1 MKNDVLPDFMKTT
14 RLFKRLSAVILIA
27 ALALP
32 MTGAIAPLTVTA
44 EANNLTG
51 GHVDKIIFGNT
62 ESEQA
67 HQFKGDFTNGVTGA
81 LGESARVA
89 LPRTPADIQGGE
101 MTFTMEVDPAAQ
113 NYFTVK
119 FWGSDVSSYKTM
131 AYINGEQ
138 IGYRRIGD
146 YQPLEM
152 GTSGALPNRFYYSTT
167 LLPLEHTHGRD
178 TVEITLRTFSNSFG
192 TNVDQA
198 SRGYYN
204 AYTHNEAYLDVSDEV
219 QGSKLEEGK
228 SYLRDDITEEE
239 KQTIIDK
246 YTLSMINT
254 FNTYSARIDGSPGAK
269 ISIERYK
276 DELRFYASALHYD
289 WSPAKT
295 ADEKRAALERIFK
308 VIDNHVKDYY
318 GNVRLVTWGGHQ
330 GDWGGYYGALGEAL
344 YIVEQLIKDDA
355 IYGDAA
361 FNALLDQPFATG
373 TVNGPYSIEGVDWN
387 GGELSR
393 REAWERVL
401 KANFDFA
408 RSRLSYIYNQVLY
421 TYEGAWEAHEGL
433 RMIGSSFYEGRER
446 SHQILLEALGGQPFL
461 GEEVLVGPSGEELNL
476 YHSLFYHDRTA
487 RFTEDYLQIVAKG
500 LAKSKLDANGNVVRR
515 LPYGKHY
522 TGLTEAGLT
531 RENGYVANYGEAANY
546 LVKYFYKT
554 LNHAGDE
561 ELSDEI
567 LKLALK
573 NLHARGFVRHSSLD
587 NDGKRI
593 MRTEQVTDERNPA
606 LPGFYAYG
614 ARAEKGM
621 ALQYASLE
629 MAMVHNEQR
638 YSGPEWDEYWRY
650 AKEAVGFAQQQLA
663 DHQMFNFS
671 FGDRGTNSGE
681 DYHLA
686 DTYKY
691 VSGERTDFSRFG
703 GQLTA
708 GAVLPQ
714 TDFNYYTEEEITALG
729 VNPADYGQ
737 FAWADVDNMFISLRD
752 GDFRMF
758 GNLNELNKGYR
769 ANGRLHVLEDNYDH
783 IVQIATDGKFQY
795 EDYWIR
801 MNDIDVIF
809 FEDQITNGATAPQ
822 SMAGEIIPI
831 TYQSGVGK
839 TDRDNFEADTPYAGY
854 PDLLTARYGKYFMVF
869 NTTRDVYGNERS
881 FDVTIPADYEG
892 STVLDLV
899 SGQQIPIARNGKV
912 TISPKTA
919 MVLKLTSDYHK
930 DKEPDTVQFASAL
943 AGNGY
948 AGITWKT
955 TAGAQTYNITRS
967 ETENGK
973 YGVIAT
979 GVTGN
984 YYKDSTVQNGKAYYY
999 KVSGVNGV
1007 GAGDESYRAKVDPTV
1022 PVSGLA
1028 DTAWRDDRIG
1038 TTVGS
1043 AAVSGSSITITGA
1056 NGRGLGE
1063 GDDLIIYDRDIR
1075 DSLHFVNRVAAGS
1088 STVSAKLDSWSGS
1101 ASGIMM
1107 RDKLQDNTRSIYFG
1121 ADRDGN
1127 LVLQNRTRDSRHA
1140 FSEEKKSPMNAM
1152 LIGLRAQDY
1161 PYLKLVRDY
1170 DSHYIHAYV
1179 SRDGENWQMV
1189 KRMFT
1194 PFPYAVYTGV
1204 VAAEDA
1210 VFSGVTVEETPR
1222 GQVYPY
1228 VKRDGESISLEWNK
1242 PKQAVKFSLF
1252 RTYDTGASITG
1263 PVFKAGT
1270 LELEDNS
1277 PWTAL
1282 VSESPLLSHV
1292 DIGPGFDDFPAYK
1305 IAAISADGTMLGFS
1319 DTVYPP
1325 NVTAAPHVS
1334 GIRVTNYLEGLDD
1347 EIEVSGLPEGTVVK
1361 VYRTPTDL
1369 AVLGA
1374 TVTGSTY
1381 GTVSIPQIGGESGI
1395 VYVSATAPGKMES
1408 ARTAKSYP
1416 GENGLIHLKAEKDA
1430 TLRFNTTGPGDA
1442 TWMTILSTGTAE
1454 GNKRFGIVTFNN
1466 VPDFEDANIE
1476 SITLKMYRNNGRS
1489 ANLRAHHIEWDNWKE
1504 PGGGGTLGAELKN
1517 EYFNGSS
1524 EAALGYFDGPHAS
1537 AVITPEDANTE
1548 YGINGSWYLDVTEII
1563 KANQGERATFLLSV
1577 PSGEVNPL
1585 TKEYTSGT
1593 SIPGQ
1598 FGPELIVK
1606 YKSDNMTTPPAASDI
1621 RVTNNEEGIA
1631 DTVKV
1636 SGLKEGTV
1644 VKVYLN
1650 SSDTAALGA
1659 ATVTESTY
1667 GTVSIPQIGVAPG
1680 TLYVTAT
1687 APFKLESGK
1696 TAKSYIG
1703 EPVNYTKG
1711 SYYAYLK
1718 EVERVG
1724 EEAAESLLVQVP
1736 VSLYSFEGNT
1746 DNAFGGSHASAFGT
1760 PAYTEG
1766 KFGQAIDL
1774 DGTNSFVTLPSQHP
1788 MPTSDAV
1795 TVATWVNW
1803 RGGNAWQRIFDF
1815 GNNTNQYLFLTPR
1828 SGGANSLRF
1837 SIKNGGNEQLI
1848 QTSQLPVGEWVHVAV
1863 TLGGGTAK
1871 LYVNGEEKASAVNFT
1886 IKPSDFKPSQN
1897 YIGKS
1902 QWPDP
1907 LFNGMIDEFRIYDY
1921 VLSAGEIQA
1930 AMNNTAK
1937 PWVDNS
1943 LVTVLLAE
1951 AAALDGALYTES
1963 SRQAL
1968 ESAVAEAK
1976 ALPADADQETVDHAA
1991 VNLLNALESLEP
2003 LSDGSE

>member
-1 MKNDVLPDFMKTT
+1 MQSNVLSGFSAF
-14 RLFKRLSAVILIA
+14 RLARRILAVILIA
-27 ALALP
+27 ALAMP
-32 MTGAIAPLTVTA
+32 VTGAIESRAVAA
-44 EANNLTG
+44 EANNMTR
-51 GHVDKIIFGNT
+51 GHLDKLIFGNT

-67 HQFKGDFTNGVTGA
+67 HRFKGDFTNAVTGA

-89 LPRTPADIQGGE
+89 LPRTPGDIQGGE
-101 MTFTMEVDPAAQ
+101 MTFSMKVDPFAQ

-119 FWGSDVSSYKTM
+119 FWGSDASSYKTM
-131 AYINGEQ
+131 VYINGEQ

-146 YQPLEM
+146 YQALEM
-152 GTSGALPNRFYYSTT
+152 GTSNALPNRFYYSTA
-167 LLPLEHTHGRD
+167 LLPLEHTQGREN
-178 TVEITLRTFSNSFG
+178 VEITLRTFSGNFG
-192 TNVDQA
+192 ANVDQA

-204 AYTHNEAYLDVSDEV
+204 AYTHSEAYLDVSDEV
-219 QGSKLEEGK
+219 QGTKIADEE
-228 SYLRDDITEEE
+228 SSLVREDMSDEE
-239 KQTIIDK
+239 KQAIING
-246 YTLSMINT
+246 YTQAQIDT
-254 FNTYSARIDGSPGAK
+254 FNSYSARIDGSSGAK
-269 ISIERYK
+269 LSIERYK
-276 DELRFYASALHYD
+276 DDLRFYASALHYD

-295 ADEKRAALERIFK
+295 AEEKRAALERIFK

-318 GNVRLVTWGGHQ
+318 GNIRLVTWGGHQ

-344 YIVEQLIKDDA
+344 YIAEQLIKDDG

-361 FNALLDQPFATG
+361 FNAFLDQPFVTG
-373 TVNGPYSIEGVDWN
+373 TVDGLYSLAGADWN

-401 KANFDFA
+401 KANYDFA

-433 RMIGSSFYEGRER
+433 RIIGSSFFEGRER

-461 GEEVLVGPSGEELNL
+461 GEEVLVGPNGEELDL

-500 LAKSKLDANGNVVRR
+500 LAKSKLDSSGNVVRR
-515 LPYGKHY
+515 LPYGEHY

-546 LVKYFYKT
+546 LLKYFYKT
-554 LNHAGDE
+554 LNHPGDE
-561 ELSDEI
+561 ELNDEI

-573 NLHARGFVRHSSLD
+573 SLHARGFVRHTSVD
-587 NDGKRI
+587 DDGKRI

-606 LPGFYAYG
+606 FPGFYAYG
-614 ARAEKGM
+614 TRATLGM
-621 ALQYASLE
+621 ALQFASLE
-629 MAMVHNEQR
+629 KAMVQNEQR
-638 YSGPEWDEYWRY
+638 YGGPEWDEYWRY

-663 DHQMFNFS
+663 DHQLFNFT
-671 FGDRGTNSGE
+671 FGTRGTNSGE

-691 VSGERTDFSRFG
+691 ITGKRADFSRFG
-703 GQLTA
+703 GQVTA

-714 TDFNYYTEEEITALG
+714 TDFDYYTEEEIAALG
-729 VNPADYGQ
+729 VNPADYEQ

-783 IVQIATDGKFQY
+783 IVQIATDGKFQFQ
-795 EDYWIR
+795 DYWLR
-801 MNDIDVIF
+801 MNDIDVVF
-809 FEDQITNGATAPQ
+809 FEDQLTNGATAPQ

-831 TYQSGVGK
+831 THQPGVGK
-839 TDRDNFEADTPYAGY
+839 TERDNFEADTPYAGY
-854 PDLLTARYGKYFMVF
+854 PDLLTARYGKYFMIF

-881 FDVTIPADYEG
+881 FDIKIPADYKG
-892 STVLDLV
+892 KTVLDLV
-899 SGQQIPIARNGKV
+899 SGQQLPIARNGKV
-912 TISPKTA
+912 TVPAKTA
-919 MVLKLTSDYHK
+919 MVLKLTSNHHK
-930 DKEPDTVQFASAL
+930 DKEPDTVHFASAL

-948 AGITWKT
+948 AGITWKP
-955 TAGAQTYNITRS
+955 TAGAQSYNITRS

-973 YGVIAT
+973 YQVIAA
-979 GVTGN
+979 GVKGN
-984 YYKDSTVQNGKAYYY
+984 YYKDTTAVNGKTYYY
-999 KVSGVNGV
+999 KVAAVNQI
-1007 GAGDESYRAKVDPTV
+1007 GAGDDSYRAKVTLSSS
-1022 PVSGLA
+1022 VSGLTN
-1028 DTAWRDDRIG
+1028 TAWRDDRIG
-1038 TTVGS
+1038 TSAGS
-1043 AAVSGSSITITGA
+1043 AAVSGSSIAITGA

-1075 DSLHFVNRVAAGS
+1075 ESLHFVSQVAAGS
-1088 STVSAKLDSWSGS
+1088 SAVSAKLDSWNGS

-1107 RDKLQDNTRSIYFG
+1107 RELLQDSSRYIYFG
-1121 ADRDGN
+1121 ADKDGN
-1127 LVLQNRTRDSRHA
+1127 LVLQNRNRDSRHA

-1152 LIGLRAQDY
+1152 LIGLRAEDY

-1179 SRDGENWQMV
+1179 SRDGADWQMV

-1194 PFPYAVYTGV
+1194 PFPYAAYAGV
-1204 VAAEDA
+1204 VASADA
-1210 VFSGVTVEETPR
+1210 SFSGVTVEETAR

-1228 VKRDGESISLEWNK
+1228 VKRDGNSISLEWNK

-1252 RTYDTGASITG
+1252 RTYDTEAALTE
-1263 PVFKAGT
+1263 PAFEPGT
-1270 LELEDNS
+1270 LELEAGS

-1282 VSESPLLSHV
+1282 VTETPLLSYT

-1305 IAAISADGTMLGFS
+1305 IAAISADGTVLGFS

-1325 NVTAAPHVS
+1325 NETAAPHVS
-1334 GIRVTNYLEGLDD
+1334 SIDVANHLEGLDD
-1347 EIEVSGLPEGTVVK
+1347 TIEVSGLPEGTVVK
-1361 VYRTPTDL
+1361 VYRNAKDL

-1381 GTVSIPQIGGESGI
+1381 GTVTIPQIGEESGI
-1395 VYVSATAPGKMES
+1395 IYVSATAPGKMES
-1408 ARTAKSYP
+1408 ARVAKSYP
-1416 GENGLIHLKAEKDA
+1416 GENGLINLKVEKDA

-1442 TWMTILSTGTAE
+1442 TWMTILSNGQSE
-1454 GNKRFGIVTFNN
+1454 GNKRFGIATFNN

-1476 SITLKMYRNNGRS
+1476 SVTLKMYRNNGRS
-1489 ANLRAHHIEWDNWKE
+1489 ATLRAHHIEWDDWKE
-1504 PGGGGTLGAELKN
+1504 PGAGGTLGAELKN

-1524 EAALGYFDGPHAS
+1524 EAALAYFDGPHAS
-1537 AVITPEDANTE
+1537 AVITPEGDNTV
-1548 YGINGSWYLDVTEII
+1548 YGINGSWYLDVTDII
-1563 KANQGERATFLLSV
+1563 KANHGTRATFLLSV

-1585 TKEYTSGT
+1585 TKEYTSGS

-1606 YKSDNMTTPPAASDI
+1606 YKTDNITTPPAASDI
-1621 RVTNNEEGIA
+1621 KVTNNEEGIA
-1631 DTVKV
+1631 DTVEV
-1636 SGLKEGTV
+1636 SGLAEGTV

-1650 SSDTAALGA
+1650 SSDTDALGA

-1680 TLYVTAT
+1680 TLYVTTT
-1687 APFKLESGK
+1687 APFKLESEK
-1696 TAKSYIG
+1696 TEKSYIG

-1711 SYYAYLK
+1711 SYYTYLK
-1718 EVERVG
+1718 ELERIG
-1724 EEAAESLLVQVP
+1724 EEAAEGLLVQVP
-1736 VSLYSFEGNT
+1736 VSRYSFDGNV
-1746 DNAFGGSHASAFGT
+1746 DNAFGGSHATVDGT

-1774 DGTNSFVTLPSQHP
+1774 NGSNSYVTLPSQHP
-1788 MPTSDAV
+1788 LSTSDAV

-1815 GNNTNQYLFLTPR
+1815 GNNTNQYLFLTPS

-1837 SIKNGGNEQLI
+1837 SIKNGGSEQLI

-1871 LYVNGEEKASAVNFT
+1871 LYVNGEEKASASNFT

-1907 LFNGMIDEFRIYDY
+1907 LFNGMIDEFRVYNY
-1921 VLSAGEIQA
+1921 ALSAEEIQA

-1951 AAALDGALYTES
+1951 AAALDAALYTES
-1963 SRQAL
+1963 SWQAL
-1968 ESAVAEAK
+1968 ESAVEEAN
-1976 ALPADADQETVDHAA
+1976 ALPADADQGTIDNAA
-1991 VNLLNALESLEP
+1991 VNLLNAIESLVP
-2003 LSDGSE
+2003 VSA